1 MPTHS
6 AYVFDRLTLVR
17 VSRESVSNSSFF
29 QSVCVLGYCVF
40 PLNIATLL
48 CMVLSIVVSHVA
60 LRMLIVGVGF
70 IWSTKG
76 TSSMVLYYLVLR
88 RDE

>member
-1 MPTHS
+1 MRTHS
-6 AYVFDRLTLVR
+6 VYVFDRLTLVR

-48 CMVLSIVVSHVA
+48 CMVLSVVVSHVA

-76 TSSMVLYYLVLR
+76 TSSMALCYLVLR